1 MSPPVA
7 ENKSSAL
14 IANLPAPDEAARA
27 HSLQLTDKIRAK
39 LDAGDG
45 LISFRCF
52 MEMALYEPGLG
63 YYSAGA
69 RKIGADGDFITAPE
83 ISSLFS
89 FCLARQCEQIMH
101 LLGGSSI
108 MELGAGTGTMAGDVL
123 AELGRRNCLPEKYFI
138 LETSAD
144 LRQRQQQLLTAKI
157 PELLNRVEWLESLP
171 DKSFKGVILANE
183 VLDAL
188 PVERVVMID
197 DTLYEL
203 QVGWRD
209 GAFCWDRKLADSN
222 LADHIDVMLKQ
233 LNVCWSDGYCTE
245 INTGVAAWIAS
256 LADILEQGVM
266 IFVDYGYSG
275 HEYYH
280 PQRSDGTLLC
290 HYRHH
295 VHTDPFSYIGLQD
308 ITASVDFTAVAQAAV
323 TAELD
328 VKGFTTQAHFLLSCG
343 LDEFVSLSAADDK
356 KLLQAGRQAKLLI
369 LPGEMGERF
378 KVIALGR
385 NIQEKLMGFQMA
397 DHRNRL

>member
-1 MSPPVA
+1 MSPPEV
-7 ENKSSAL
+7 ENGSSTL
-14 IANLPAPDEAARA
+14 IADLPVPDEAACA
-27 HSLQLTDKIRAK
+27 HSRQLTDKIRAK

-45 LISFRCF
+45 LISFKRF

-69 RKIGADGDFITAPE
+69 RKIGADGDFITSPE

-89 FCLARQCEQIMH
+89 FCLARQCEQIMR

-108 MELGAGTGTMAGDVL
+108 LEIGAGTGVMAADVL
-123 AELGRRNCLPEKYFI
+123 AELGRRECLPEKYFI

-171 DKSFKGVILANE
+171 DKPFKGVILANE

-203 QVGWRD
+203 QVGWCD
-209 GAFCWDRKLADSN
+209 GVFCWDRKLADSD
-222 LADHIDVMLKQ
+222 LTDHVDLILKQ
-233 LNVCWSDGYCTE
+233 LDVCWSDGYSTE
-245 INTGVAAWIAS
+245 INTGVVAWIAS

-295 VHTDPFSYIGLQD
+295 VHADPFSYIGLQD

-323 TAELD
+323 NAGLD

-343 LDEFVSLSAADDK
+343 LDEFVSLSATDDK
-356 KLLQAGRQAKLLI
+356 KLLQTGRQAKLLI